1 MRAIRAMPKGSWSRA
16 PLDTVTLDHETR
28 NRRRLA
34 MVSDH
39 GTSFLLDL
47 PEAVRLHD
55 GDGLLL
61 DNDAVIEVRALTEK
75 LLAIRGRDAAHHA
88 RLAWHIGNR
97 HIALQVEG
105 ERLLIR
111 PDHVIADML
120 RQLGAAVDE
129 TTEPF
134 EPERGAYGHG
144 HRHGDH

>member
-1 MRAIRAMPKGSWSRA
+1 MRAIRAIPKGSWSSK
-16 PLDTVTLDHETR
+16 PLDTVTLDHDMR

-34 MVSDH
+34 LVSDH

-47 PEAVRLHD
+47 PEAVQLHD

-61 DNDAVIEVRALTEK
+61 DNDAVVEVRALTES
-75 LLAIRGRDAAHHA
+75 LLDVRARDPVHLA

-97 HIALQVEG
+97 HVALQVDG

-120 RQLGAAVDE
+120 RQLGATVEE
-129 TTEPF
+129 TAAPF
-134 EPERGAYGHG
+134 EPERGAYHG
-144 HRHGDH
+144 HHHASH